1 MPTPSQT
8 PEPPLDPR
16 VATNR
21 RLQGEEGSAEQFVIG
36 EAQPINKEVGSI
48 DFGQQATREKQ
59 KEGWERLKFW
69 KKERENVGVPAGAIA
84 REALGGAGTLQNREN
99 FRKLD
104 RMTQQMAQLRAEI
117 PELTQEQLDRMS
129 DDEKEAIRQKRNRYL
144 ELHDAHRAISEFQ
157 VAASSFADMER
168 VQKLLENPN
177 ATPEEK
183 AELYQ
188 MQAAYLASTHW
199 GISKYQSRYEINT
212 ETFTAARVDVA
223 TGKSIEQ
230 TDWYKNV
237 SHKVALEYGMRED
250 SLIVQQAVQR
260 IFRREQST
268 STSMNSALVEVE
280 NAMLGAARPELRAKL
295 NNREIAMQQTT
306 LRALRNNHFI
316 FRVLSNEAG
325 PQAAMDEMEK
335 YLAGQRRRMIDEARG
350 SINKEASR
358 LAPEKQSPTLKG
370 LIKAV
375 DANADEYHVLNEVL
389 DPALKNATRKQE
401 RAEQEFQD
409 AHREADALRQKRAE
423 VTDEIAGLREDRE
436 KGVPV
441 RDFDLLDKTIRED
454 SQKLVTQ
461 SEFNRW
467 DKFFDGRDGQGFKNL
482 RDTLRT
488 LSTSDTV
495 TRESLAEAG
504 ITSTSIG
511 QLVESLDSQII
522 PEIQNYSED
531 LQQLKADKSTLEE
544 HLAKLEQDS
553 TVLESDR
560 RLFELEG
567 KLIDNLTAIE
577 NDLKEALE
585 QQKMLANALEEL
597 SGGIRDNNEQDIR
610 NAAVTILSTS
620 SNLQAIERRTKD
632 SINPGGEGNLYQNG
646 HYRRIH
652 DARNELASYNDSDEV
667 KSERNERKRKYVYAL
682 RHGSQ
687 DITNLRRELTTLNR
701 ELSGAER
708 EESQK
713 RSALESVRRE
723 SAQEAARAVSRDI
736 LGTHIGNDNPFVQ
749 QLERELMADFNN
761 PRTADKKTSWYKIL
775 AFLDRAFQTEI
786 ATPYTAP
793 PQPAARRARR
803 TFDRSQDVDNDDWD
817 NPRPRPA
824 GGQTRGGGQ
833 RTGGRGGRPPRP
845 GNTN

>member
-1 MPTPSQT
+1 MPTPGQT

-21 RLQGEEGSAEQFVIG
+21 RLQGDEGSAEQFVIG

-48 DFGQQATREKQ
+48 DFGEQATREKQ

-84 REALGGAGTLQNREN
+84 REALGGPGTLQNREN

-104 RMTQQMAQLRAEI
+104 RMSQQMAQLRAEI

-129 DDEKEAIRQKRNRYL
+129 DDEKEVIREKRNRYL

-177 ATPEEK
+177 TTPEEK

-260 IFRREQST
+260 IFRREQNQ
-268 STSMNSALVEVE
+268 STSMNSALIEVE
-280 NAMLGAARPELRAKL
+280 NAMLGQARPELRAKL
-295 NNREIAMQQTT
+295 NNREIAMQQAT
-306 LRALRNNHFI
+306 LGSLRNNHFI
-316 FRVLSNEAG
+316 FRVLNNEAG

-335 YLAGQRRRMIDEARG
+335 YLASQRRRMIDEARG
-350 SINKEASR
+350 SIKNEAAR

-370 LIKAV
+370 LMKAV

-389 DPALKNATRKQE
+389 DPALKDATRKQE
-401 RAEQEFQD
+401 QAERDYED
-409 AHREADALRQKRAE
+409 ARLDADELRGEREE
-423 VTDEIAGLREDRE
+423 VADEIAALREDRE
-436 KGVPV
+436 KGKPV
-441 RDFDLLDKTIRED
+441 KDFHTGEVQYRHKLDGIAQKARLSQLRELQRSEEYSNLITGLKTLSSEDSLDKD
-454 SQKLVTQ
+454 SLV
-461 SEFNRW
+461 SE
-467 DKFFDGRDGQGFKNL
+467 
-482 RDTLRT
+482 
-488 LSTSDTV
+488 
-495 TRESLAEAG
+495 G
-504 ITSTSIG
+504 ITAANVRVLAQRLSEGALKEVHNIG
-511 QLVESLDSQII
+511 ATLTELRETQ
-522 PEIQNYSED
+522 
-531 LQQLKADKSTLEE
+531 STLEAQLSE
-544 HLAKLEQDS
+544 LSQDGTTVESDDRLLQLEQELLREISLLEETLVS
-553 TVLESDR
+553 TEQQEK
-560 RLFELEG
+560 ELHTQ
-567 KLIDNLTAIE
+567 LQALTTAI
-577 NDLKEALE
+577 NNNSR
-585 QQKMLANALEEL
+585 QQIK
-597 SGGIRDNNEQDIR
+597 
-610 NAAVTILSTS
+610 NAAVGVLSS
-620 SNLQAIERRTKD
+620 SDNLKASYNVIRSPR
-632 SINPGGEGNLYQNG
+632 NPGGTGNQYINSPLREINE
-646 HYRRIH
+646 RRK
-652 DARNELASYNDSDEV
+652 ELRDFLGQDSV
-667 KSERNERKRKYVYAL
+667 IQERNERKERYQRAL
-682 RHGSQ
+682 SPQGNRRLTSLEG
-687 DITNLRRELTTLNR
+687 NLREIDRDLTVAMRN
-701 ELSGAER
+701 
-708 EESQK
+708 ESQK
-713 RSALESVRRE
+713 RSTLESVQRA
-723 SAQEAARAVSRDI
+723 SAQEAARAVSREL
-736 LGTHIGNDNPFVQ
+736 LGTHIGNDHQFVQ
-749 QLERELMADFNN
+749 ELQRELMADFNN

-803 TFDRSQDVDNDDWD
+803 PGAPPRIEDEDDDWD
-817 NPRPRPA
+817 SPQPRRT
-824 GGQTRGGGQ
+824 GGQTRGGGGQ

-845 GNTN
+845 RNTN